1 MDKQDSSKLYMS
13 FKIYHLYGLYL
24 RSQWHLP
31 CPELKE
37 SGLPEVRLL
46 EGSSSLFPETYL
58 KNKGKRNKQAFF
70 HYTHLQDGS
79 TYIRWSGLFEFLI
92 SDSGGSIL
100 GRQHNNTDT
109 EAFINYLLGQVL
121 SFAMIKQG
129 IEPLHSTVVRVD
141 GGAVGFIGDCGYG
154 KSSLGA
160 SFLQAGFPLLTDDLL
175 ILKENNGCF
184 AAYPGFP
191 RIKLFPKIAKKL
203 IGENV
208 ESFPMNNVTSKLIL
222 PLDRYQFA
230 RTTVPLRS
238 IYVLAPPAASLRS
251 KKVSIRRLSQ
261 RRAFLSLL
269 RNTFNTKVT
278 EPERLK
284 GQFTFFTQIVSKVP
298 IKTLSYPRSLKS
310 LPLVREAILDD
321 LKHGDN

>member
-1 MDKQDSSKLYMS
+1 MS
-13 FKIYHLYGLYL
+13 FQIYHLYGLYL

-31 CPELKE
+31 CPDLKE

-46 EGSSSLFPETYL
+46 EGSSSLFSETHL
-58 KNKGKRNKQAFF
+58 KTKGKGNKQAFF
-70 HYTHLQDGS
+70 HYAHLQDGS

-92 SDSGGSIL
+92 LDNGRSIL
-100 GRQHNNTDT
+100 GRQLNNTGA
-109 EAFINYLLGQVL
+109 EAFNNYLLGQVL

-129 IEPLHSTVVRVD
+129 IEPLHSTVVRID
-141 GGAVGFIGDCGYG
+141 DGAVGFVGDCGYG

-160 SFLQAGFPLLTDDLL
+160 SFLQAGYLLLTDDLL

-203 IGENV
+203 IGEKV
-208 ESFPMNNVTSKLIL
+208 KGFPMNNLTSKLIL
-222 PLDRYQFA
+222 PLDRHQFT
-230 RTTVPLRS
+230 RTPVPLRS
-238 IYVLAPPAASLRS
+238 IYVLTPPAAGLRS
-251 KKVSIRRLSQ
+251 KKVTIRRLSQ

-284 GQFTFFTQIVSKVP
+284 RQFTFFKQIVSKVP

-310 LPLVREAILDD
+310 LPSVREAILND
-321 LKHGDN
+321 LGRGDN

>member
-1 MDKQDSSKLYMS
+1 MS
-13 FKIYHLYGLYL
+13 FQIYHLYGLYL

-31 CPELKE
+31 CPDLKE

-46 EGSSSLFPETYL
+46 QGPSSLFSETYL
-58 KNKGKRNKQAFF
+58 KTRGKGNKQAFF
-70 HYTHLQDGS
+70 HYAHLQDGS

-92 SDSGGSIL
+92 LDNGRSIL
-100 GRQHNNTDT
+100 GRQLNNTGA
-109 EAFINYLLGQVL
+109 EAFNNYLLGQVL

-129 IEPLHSTVVRVD
+129 IEPLHSTVVRID
-141 GGAVGFIGDCGYG
+141 DGAVGFVGDCGYG

-160 SFLQAGFPLLTDDLL
+160 SFLQAGYLLLTDDLL

-203 IGENV
+203 IGEKV
-208 ESFPMNNVTSKLIL
+208 KGFPMNNLTSKLIL
-222 PLDRYQFA
+222 PLDRHQFT
-230 RTTVPLRS
+230 RTPVPLRS
-238 IYVLAPPAASLRS
+238 IYVLTPPVAGLRS
-251 KKVSIRRLSQ
+251 KKVTIRKLSQ

-284 GQFTFFTQIVSKVP
+284 RQFTFFTQIVSKVP

-310 LPLVREAILDD
+310 LPSVREAILND
-321 LKHGDN
+321 LERGDN

>member
-1 MDKQDSSKLYMS
+1 MS
-13 FKIYHLYGLYL
+13 FQIYHLYGLYL

-31 CPELKE
+31 CPDLKE

-46 EGSSSLFPETYL
+46 EGSSSLFSETYL
-58 KNKGKRNKQAFF
+58 KTKGNGNKQAFF
-70 HYTHLQDGS
+70 HYAHLQDGS

-92 SDSGGSIL
+92 LDNGRSIL
-100 GRQHNNTDT
+100 GRQLNNTGA
-109 EAFINYLLGQVL
+109 EAFNNYLLGQVL

-129 IEPLHSTVVRVD
+129 IEPLHSTVVRID
-141 GGAVGFIGDCGYG
+141 DGAVGFVGDCGYG

-160 SFLQAGFPLLTDDLL
+160 SFLQAGYLLLTDDLL

-203 IGENV
+203 IGEKV
-208 ESFPMNNVTSKLIL
+208 KGFPMNNLTSKLIL
-222 PLDRYQFA
+222 PLDRHQFT
-230 RTTVPLRS
+230 RTRVPLRS
-238 IYVLAPPAASLRS
+238 IYVLTPPAAGLRS
-251 KKVSIRRLSQ
+251 KKVTIRRLSQ

-284 GQFTFFTQIVSKVP
+284 RQFTFFKQIVSKVP

-310 LPLVREAILDD
+310 LPSVREAILND
-321 LKHGDN
+321 LGRGDN

>member
-1 MDKQDSSKLYMS
+1 MALIGKHMS
-13 FKIYHLYGLYL
+13 FQVYHLYGLYL

-37 SGLPEVRLL
+37 SGIPEVRLL
-46 EGSSSLFPETYL
+46 EGSPSLFSRMYL
-58 KNKGKRNKQAFF
+58 KTERGAKKKAFF
-70 HYTHLQDGS
+70 HYTRLRDGS

-92 SDSGGSIL
+92 SGDGTSIL
-100 GRQHNNTDT
+100 GHQLDHTST

-121 SFAMIKQG
+121 SFAMVKQG
-129 IEPLHSTVVRVD
+129 IEPLHSTVVMID
-141 GGAVGFIGDCGYG
+141 GGAVGFIGNCGYG

-160 SFLQAGFPLLTDDLL
+160 SFLLAGYPLLTDDLL

-184 AAYPGFP
+184 AAYPGLP

-203 IGENV
+203 IGEKV
-208 ESFPMNNVTSKLIL
+208 EGFPMNDLTSKLIL
-222 PLDRYQFA
+222 PLDRHQFA
-230 RTTVPLRS
+230 RIPVPLRS
-238 IYVLAPPAASLRS
+238 IYVLTPPAGRLLS
-251 KKVSIRRLSQ
+251 KNVTIRRLSQ
-261 RRAFLSLL
+261 RRSLLSLL

-284 GQFTFFTQIVSKVP
+284 RQFKFFAKIVSKVP

-310 LPLVREAILDD
+310 LPLVREAIFND
-321 LKHGDN
+321 LEQGDN